1 MANQDGP
8 RGFRVSNDKGD
19 AQIQRFVI
27 DSGTATAVF
36 KGDLMK
42 LETDGNVAVMAA
54 ASDDYIGPVVALF
67 DSNGVEANYLAAS
80 TAGYADVATN
90 PLIELECQFE
100 DGGVAPTSAAVGDE
114 ADAIWTHAGNTTT
127 GNSGAELSETL
138 AGDAASAQFRIKEL
152 KPATD
157 NVWGH
162 NAKVIVLA
170 AEHAYLD
177 TPVAI

>member
-1 MANQDGP
+1 MANVDGP

-19 AQIQRFVI
+19 PQIQRFAV
-27 DSGTATAVF
+27 DNGTATAIF

-42 LETDGNVAVMAA
+42 LETDGNAAVMAA

-67 DSNGVEANYLAAS
+67 DADKVEVNYLAAS
-80 TAGYADVATN
+80 TAGYVDVATN

-100 DGGVAPTSAAVGDE
+100 DGGSAPAAAAVGDE
-114 ADAIWTHAGNTTT
+114 ADAIWTHAGNTNT
-127 GNSGAELSETL
+127 GNSGTELSETL
-138 AGDAASAQFRIKEL
+138 AGDNNSAQFRIKEL
-152 KPATD
+152 IDRAD
-157 NVWGH
+157 NAWGH

-177 TPVAI
+177 TPAAI